1 MKKMKDSCF
10 NEFDPNAMSVEAA
23 LENIL
28 KSISSIKTSEYV
40 DLKSAYGRILSK
52 NIKSKINVPNYK
64 NSAMDGYAVN
74 VSDFNEKNKT
84 YDCIGES
91 LAGNPFLKPVK
102 KNQAIKVMT
111 GGMVHFGCNAVVMKE
126 LITQKGRIITT
137 KSRIIKDQNIIH
149 T

>member
-74 VSDFNEKNKT
+74 VGDFNEKNKT
-84 YDCIGES
+84 YDFKSNGYKVQYTIEYSGNDGVLVKYTKYKNGEYSRYELCDCIKR
-91 LAGNPFLKPVK
+91 N
-102 KNQAIKVMT
+102 
-111 GGMVHFGCNAVVMKE
+111 
-126 LITQKGRIITT
+126 
-137 KSRIIKDQNIIH
+137 
-149 T
+149 

>member
-28 KSISSIKTSEYV
+28 KSISSIKTSECV

-74 VSDFNEKNKT
+74 VGDFNDKNKT

-91 LAGNPFLKPVK
+91 FAGNPLLKSVK
-102 KNQAIKVMT
+102 KNLS
-111 GGMVHFGCNAVVMKE
+111 
-126 LITQKGRIITT
+126 LIHI
-137 KSRIIKDQNIIH
+137 
-149 T
+149 

>member
-84 YDCIGES
+84 YDCICLLYTS
-91 LAGNPFLKPVK
+91 PSPRDA
-102 KNQAIKVMT
+102 
-111 GGMVHFGCNAVVMKE
+111 
-126 LITQKGRIITT
+126 
-137 KSRIIKDQNIIH
+137 
-149 T
+149 